1 MSEFLKSIGATALLF
16 SIIGTCFLG
25 ICKLIEWY
33 FTWALSIF
41 PLKNNLM
48 PFLLVHAFV
57 FGVLIFLLGSLI
69 ELICKRKN
77 KK

>member
-1 MSEFLKSIGATALLF
+1 MSEFLKSIRATALLL
-16 SIIGTCFLG
+16 SITGSCFLV

-41 PLKNNLM
+41 PLKTDLM
-48 PFLLVHAFV
+48 PFLLVNSFL
-57 FGVLIFLLGSLI
+57 FGGVVYIIGILGG
-69 ELICKRKN
+69 

>member
-1 MSEFLKSIGATALLF
+1 MSEFLKYIGATALIF
-16 SIIGTCFLG
+16 SIIGTCFLV

-33 FTWALSIF
+33 FTWLFSIF
-41 PLKNNLM
+41 PFKNNLM
-48 PFLLVHAFV
+48 TFLLAHAFV
-57 FGVLIFLLGSLI
+57 FGVLFFLLGSLI